1 MMRKLAVTVF
11 AMSLTLVGCG
21 SSSTSKKDAGPD
33 AQTTTDVGAK
43 LDVVVATPDTLPPT
57 TDVVVLTDG
66 KTVDGAT
73 DVSITPDTAPKTDV
87 SGDVTPITTD
97 ARDGS
102 VTDVQAGDTVVVVRL
117 DATADTKITT
127 TDAPADT
134 TPVSADA
141 GLEVGGDAE
150 TD

>member
-33 AQTTTDVGAK
+33 AQTSVDVAPK
-43 LDVVVATPDTLPPT
+43 LDTVATPDTFRPT
-57 TDVVVLTDG
+57 PDTGVLGDVKPADG
-66 KTVDGAT
+66 SADTLVT
-73 DVSITPDTAPKTDV
+73 TDTAPKADVIGDTSPTPTD
-87 SGDVTPITTD
+87 T
-97 ARDGS
+97 RDGA
-102 VTDVQAGDTVVVVRL
+102 VADRQPDTFVVVRL
-117 DATADTKITT
+117 DAAGDTKVTA
-127 TDAPADT
+127 DAPADT

-141 GLEVGGDAE
+141 DVDVGGDAE